1 MQFTVWSRLHLTSY
15 IGWHKG
21 GPCSIIQ
28 FHRTLIMKAT
38 IEFLLLLLLLGEVG
52 AIVAPT
58 YTFKFPII
66 AFLPFYFYLFMYF
79 YFYLLFI
86 YVFLFYFYFYLK
98 LLM

>member
-1 MQFTVWSRLHLTSY
+1 MQFTVWSRSHLTNY

-38 IEFLLLLLLLGEVG
+38 IEFLLLLLLGEVG

-58 YTFKFPII
+58 YTFKFTII
-66 AFLPFYFYLFMYF
+66 AFLPFYYYF
-79 YFYLLFI
+79 LFI
-86 YVFLFYFYFYLK
+86 YLFISVF
-98 LLM
+98 